1 MSGMPTYEKILL
13 KNMERPG
20 YAGTLPEYLA
30 AGGYEAVRSVL
41 GKIPPAEVIEI
52 VKRSGLRGRGGAG
65 FPTGLKWGFV
75 PKDSDR
81 PKYLLCNADES
92 EPGTFKDRQLIER
105 DPHQLLEGM
114 ILAAYAIGCHHSYIY
129 VRGELVYGAGVLTR
143 ALAEAT
149 AQGFLGKNIL
159 GSGYD
164 LTITLHRGAGAYIC
178 GEETALIE
186 SLEGKKGMPRIRPP
200 FPAVRGLYQCPTVV
214 NNVETLSNLPHI
226 LTRGPAWYASIGTE
240 KSKGTRIFSVS
251 GHVNRPGNHE
261 LPLSVTLRELLTEHA
276 GGVSG
281 GRALKAVIP
290 GGASAPVLTPQHL
303 DVGMDFESL
312 AAAGSMGGS
321 GGVIVM
327 AEGTCMVKVG
337 EVVARFFH
345 HESCGQCT
353 QCREGTAW
361 LHKVLAR
368 IERGGGRRE
377 DLDLLLDVCDNMTGQ
392 TICVL
397 SDAAA
402 LPVSSY
408 LRYFRDEFEAHVRER
423 RCPLPA

>member
-1 MSGMPTYEKILL
+1 MPTYEKILL

-149 AQGFLGKNIL
+149 AQGFLGKNLL

-423 RCPLPA
+423 RCPLAA